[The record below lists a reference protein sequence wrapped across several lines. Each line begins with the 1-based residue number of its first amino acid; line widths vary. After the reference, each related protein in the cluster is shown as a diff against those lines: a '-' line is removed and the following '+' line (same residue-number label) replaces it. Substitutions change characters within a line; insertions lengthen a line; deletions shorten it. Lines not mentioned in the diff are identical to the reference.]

1 MHAVNNSLAV
11 IFDSALVEDRVSLLL
26 GVAAT
31 IGEPEDRILQS
42 THFFFCWLHD
52 CSRIESLLNLSP
64 ISV

>member
-42 THFFFCWLHD
+42 THFFFDGCMTVP
-52 CSRIESLLNLSP
+52 RLNHC
-64 ISV
+64 